1 MSVQEFQLG
10 LNSISS
16 LGSMTKENDIN
27 PNMLT
32 YALKNDRKEAK
43 RINISRRVLEHVF
56 VH

>member
-43 RINISRRVLEHVF
+43 RINIRRRVLEHVF